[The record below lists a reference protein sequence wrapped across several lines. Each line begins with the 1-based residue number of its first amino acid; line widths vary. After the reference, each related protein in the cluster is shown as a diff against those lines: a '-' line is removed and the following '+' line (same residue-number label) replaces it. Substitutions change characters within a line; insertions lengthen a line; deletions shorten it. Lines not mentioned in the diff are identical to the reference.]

1 MQTKDIVEDQKFMVV
16 LQTIATAYQD
26 ISVMKMK
33 ETRSFIDH
41 ARLFVSMLR
50 DIFESLKYSHP
61 LLSRL
66 EGKTSAKKPLA
77 KVLITANTKF
87 HGDILRRIFETFLKD
102 NKEEGDVFLIGK
114 IGKDLLREYGQ
125 KDEVKLF
132 DVSDINMKMS
142 DLKPLIYYLL
152 QYKKIYVYYAKFK
165 SIVTQNPEVSELT
178 NINKLLEEELEAEKE
193 GQNLK
198 EAPPTYLFE
207 PSGEKIVSFLNNNVI
222 VSLMRQAVLE
232 TQLAR
237 FASRL
242 KAMDALLVKI
252 DENMKSLHKQERKI
266 KHDITNKKQLE
277 RISGMVFWQQ

>member
-1 MQTKDIVEDQKFMVV
+1 MQTKDIVEEQKFMMV

-33 ETRSFIDH
+33 ETRGFIDH
-41 ARLFVSMLR
+41 ARLFVNMLK

-66 EGKTSAKKPLA
+66 GVNAAAKKPLA

-102 NKEEGDVFLIGK
+102 QNEEGDLFLIGK

-152 QYKKIYVYYAKFK
+152 QYKKIYVYHAKFQ
-165 SIVTQNPEVSELT
+165 SIVTQEPEVSELT
-178 NINKLLEEELEAEKE
+178 NINKLLEEELEAEKNE
-193 GQNLK
+193 QSHT

-222 VSLMRQAVLE
+222 ISLMRQAVLE

-252 DENMKSLHKQERKI
+252 DGNMKNLHKQERKI
-266 KHDITNKKQLE
+266 KHDINNKKQLE
-277 RISGMVFWQQ
+277 RISGMVFWHQ